1 MSRPLK
7 VLYIAAEVGPF
18 AKVGGLA
25 DVAAALPSV
34 LAARGHDVRVVTP
47 RHSSETIGDV
57 AASIPLG
64 AGREAVARST
74 VSGDKGVPVYL
85 VESEGLFPCSRVYG
99 EANDLERYLA
109 FCRAALDLPKQV
121 GWSPDIFHCNDWHTA
136 PIAFGLRNRAWGDPF
151 YRGAACVL
159 TIHNLRY
166 RGPDDLADF
175 LCQGVYYADAITTVS
190 ETYAREILTP
200 EYGEGL
206 HLLLGERR
214 ERLFGI
220 INGLDYREHDPS
232 SDPHLAVNF
241 DAATL
246 EQRSGNKVALQ
257 RKVGLVENS
266 AVPLVGIVS
275 RLTEQKGMDLTLE
288 AMEALVA
295 EGAVQIVLLGSGDEA
310 YHRAFED
317 LARRHAGRASVSIAF
332 DHALAQ
338 LIYGGCDLF
347 LMPSRFE
354 PCGLG
359 QLIALRYGAIP
370 VVRHTGG
377 LADTVSDYTGPGS
390 DGNGFVFQ
398 EYRTDA
404 LLDALRRALATYQRR
419 DEWRHLQASGMRLDF
434 SWDRSAER
442 YEDVYRQALAA
453 HGPA

>member
-7 VLYIAAEVGPF
+7 VLFVSAEVGPF

-25 DVAAALPSV
+25 DVAAALPRA

-47 RHSSETIGDV
+47 RHSKETIGEIV
-57 AASIPLG
+57 ASVPLS
-64 AGREAVARST
+64 AGRQATARAT
-74 VSGDKGVPVYL
+74 TSGSEGVPVYL
-85 VESEGLFPCSRVYG
+85 VESEGLFPRDHVYG
-99 EANDLERYLA
+99 EANDLQRYLA
-109 FCRAALDLPKQV
+109 FCQAALELPKQL
-121 GWSPDIFHCNDWHTA
+121 GWRPDIFHCNDWHTA
-136 PIAFGLRNRAWGDPF
+136 PIAFGVRNRAWGDAF

-166 RGPDDLADF
+166 RGPDELADF
-175 LCQGVYYADAITTVS
+175 LCQGIYYADAVTTVS

-206 HLLLGERR
+206 HPLLQERQD
-214 ERLFGI
+214 RLFGI
-220 INGLDYREHDPS
+220 LNGLDYRQYDPAG
-232 SDPHLAVNF
+232 DPHLAANF

-246 EQRSGNKVALQ
+246 ERRSANKTALQ
-257 RKVGLVENS
+257 KRAGLAPDANAPVVGM
-266 AVPLVGIVS
+266 VS

-288 AMEALVA
+288 TMGALLS
-295 EGAVQIVLLGSGDEA
+295 EGAAQFVVLGTGDEA
-310 YHRAFED
+310 YHSAFRD
-317 LARRHAGRASVSIAF
+317 LAQRHAGRAAVSIAF
-332 DHALAQ
+332 DHPLAQ

-377 LADTVSDYTGPGS
+377 LADTVSDYTGPES
-390 DGNGFVFQ
+390 EGNGFVFH
-398 EYRTDA
+398 EYSAAA
-404 LLDALRRALATYQRR
+404 LLAALRRALATFQRP
-419 DEWRHLQASGMRLDF
+419 DEWRRLQARCMGLDF

-442 YEDVYRQALAA
+442 YEAVYRLALAA
-453 HGPA
+453 RPSA